1 VYQIF
6 STKLSIEDNNN
17 NKANTIF
24 IKGESML
31 NLKGDDLATPQ
42 LTYLYV
48 IGFEERQ

>member
-1 VYQIF
+1 MYQIF
-6 STKLSIEDNNN
+6 STKLSIEDNN